1 MSGLFVALFLGGKGI
16 GVTGNDTLNII
27 LNVILFLILTLVV
40 MFISITLVRAIAG
53 RFKINQGLKFFW
65 TVPAVLSLISFL
77 AITLAM
83 WLEGFKWG

>member
-1 MSGLFVALFLGGKGI
+1 
-16 GVTGNDTLNII
+16 
-27 LNVILFLILTLVV
+27 